1 MAQKYSLKRTVAPA
15 VEPVSL
21 SEARDQLRIS
31 TNDDDTIL
39 AANIV
44 AARQAVERDTR
55 RALITQTWRLK
66 LDEFPKKAIRLP
78 YSPLQSVTSITY
90 VPDGGGTTTWSA
102 SEYDVFTDDE
112 PGLICPVF
120 GDDWPE
126 IRLEKR
132 GITVTYVAGYGDSAT
147 DVPAELRQ
155 AVLLQVEMLYDGRPM
170 FGTTSPIVEAY
181 RSIVQAA
188 TVSEYP

>member
-1 MAQKYSLKRTVAPA
+1 MAAKYSLKRTVAPA

-21 SEARDQLRIS
+21 SEVRDQLRVTS
-31 TNDDDTIL
+31 NDDDTIL

-66 LDEFPKKAIRLP
+66 LDTFPKKAIRLP
-78 YSPLQSVTSITY
+78 FSPLQSVTSVTY
-90 VPDGGGTTTWSA
+90 TPDGGGTTTWSA
-102 SEYDVFTDDE
+102 SEYNVYADDE
-112 PGLICPVF
+112 PALICPVF

-132 GITVTYVAGYGDSAT
+132 GIAVTYVAGYGSAAT

-155 AVLLQVEMLYDGRPM
+155 AVLLQVEMLYDGLPM
-170 FGTTSPIVEAY
+170 VGTVSPILEAY
-181 RSIVQAA
+181 RAIVRAA